1 MILVKTYLI
10 LVFLFLLCIVEG
22 ELENTFV
29 RRDIPGIIQNLS
41 DNFHKVIRLELL
53 ENGAKVEDK
62 VQLLNDHTQS
72 LLKVEKTLIRK
83 SFI

>member
-22 ELENTFV
+22 ELEMIWFKNIMLIFV
-29 RRDIPGIIQNLS
+29 QNIH
-41 DNFHKVIRLELL
+41 NHFHEVLRLELL

-62 VQLLNDHTQS
+62 VQLLNDYAQS
-72 LLKVEKTLIRK
+72 LLLKGYDK
-83 SFI
+83 